1 MFLIVIVVKSMK
13 RDKFI
18 TKIIPLTKKV
28 YPTVY
33 RLMGNKADTDD
44 IMQEVSIKLWN
55 NRRALDK
62 HPNQLGYIY
71 TIAKNRSLDQLRR
84 RIYMSDINSARVA
97 DMTSDIMAKDDAS
110 TSLERRERSDIVHR
124 AISNLSEQKR
134 EVLTMFDID
143 DLDYSE
149 IVSIT
154 NLKIEHVRV
163 LVSRARQEVRE
174 QIGKLKN
181 EI

>member
-1 MFLIVIVVKSMK
+1 MT
-13 RDKFI
+13 REEFI
-18 TKIIPLTKKV
+18 TKIIPLTKRV
-28 YPTVY
+28 YPMVY
-33 RLMGNKADTDD
+33 RLMGSRADAED

-55 NRRALDK
+55 SRAVLSK

-71 TIAKNRSLDQLRR
+71 LIAKNRSLDQLKRR
-84 RIYMSDINSARVA
+84 VYMADINS
-97 DMTSDIMAKDDAS
+97 DIVTNITTDVPGMGDAS
-110 TSLERRERSDIVHR
+110 TSLEMREKFEIVER
-124 AISNLSEQKR
+124 AISYLSEQKR
-134 EVLTMFDID
+134 DIITMFDID

-163 LVSRARQEVRE
+163 LVSRARQEVRD
-174 QIGKLKN
+174 QIERLKN